1 MDLEKVRKIIE
12 REAPQYEIVDT
23 GAAESESDA
32 ATDDPAD
39 VDANSAPLS
48 SWDKFQTPTP
58 DEADAK
64 PDPELEAMRARFR
77 RRAVKGGAPDRPAV
91 GDMKS
96 GKTGLVRVRPRG
108 AADDAGDGESKDLI
122 VDEDEGIIGA
132 QG

>member
-64 PDPELEAMRARFR
+64 PE
-77 RRAVKGGAPDRPAV
+77 DR
-91 GDMKS
+91 KS
-96 GKTGLVRVRPRG
+96 TRLNSSHIQKSRMPSS
-108 AADDAGDGESKDLI
+108 A
-122 VDEDEGIIGA
+122 
-132 QG
+132 